1 MIDFMYNFGF
11 AQSLNKF
18 SLELSSFEI
27 PWLTIII
34 LFPILASLLIPF
46 IPDNQGKNVRWYALA
61 VCLIDFALITFV
73 FGLYYDFNSS
83 SLQLVD
89 NFDWIPFFQMNWSLG
104 VDGLSMPLIL
114 LTGFVTT
121 LATLGAWP
129 ITKNPKLFYAL
140 MLLMYSGQIGVFAS
154 QNILMFFFM
163 WELELLPIY
172 FLMSLWG
179 GKKRLYAS
187 TKFILYTAL
196 ASLFILIGGMS
207 LAFYGDFITFD
218 LSELRDKIY
227 PANLQFLVYLG
238 FLFAFGT
245 KLAAFP
251 FHTWLPDTHGEAHST
266 TCMLLAGILLKMGGY
281 SLIRFNLQLL
291 PEAHHFF
298 APFLIVLGVLN
309 IIYAALTAFAQ
320 RNLKRKIAYSSV
332 SHMGFVLIGIASFTS
347 SGLSGA
353 MLQMISHGLIGASLF
368 FLTGLTYDRVQ
379 TLRLE
384 DLGGLAQSMPKVFAM
399 FTLVS
404 LASLALPGLSGF
416 IAELM
421 IFLGF
426 ITSSSYSS
434 FFKALLTFFEAF
446 GILLTPIYLLSMLR
460 QVFYGFQQLPAGPN
474 ALVSLGAEGPI
485 PVSKMAD
492 FQISKKLSYFK
503 DTRIFVDAGPRE
515 IFILTA
521 LVIPMIGI
529 GLYPQFC
536 LNLYTA
542 TTDAIILSLNKFSS
556 L

>member
-1 MIDFMYNFGF
+1 MIDFNFGF
-11 AQSLNKF
+11 ANFFDKYSI
-18 SLELSSFEI
+18 ELASF
-27 PWLTIII
+27 PWLTTII
-34 LFPILASLLIPF
+34 LFPVLACFLIPF
-46 IPDNQGKNVRWYALA
+46 IPDTNGKQIRWYALG

-73 FGLYYDFNSS
+73 FGLYYDFSS
-83 SLQLVD
+83 SELQLVD
-89 NFDWIPFFQMNWSLG
+89 NFAWIPQFQMNWSLG

-140 MLLMYSGQIGVFAS
+140 MLLMYSGQIGVFTS

-172 FLMSLWG
+172 FLMLIWG

-196 ASLFILIGGMS
+196 ASLFILVGGMT

-218 LSELRDKIY
+218 LSELREKIY
-227 PANLQFLVYLG
+227 PSNLQLLVYVG

-298 APFLIVLGVLN
+298 APFLIILGALN

-379 TLRLE
+379 TLHLE
-384 DLGGLAQSMPKVFAM
+384 DLGGLAKSMPKIFAM
-399 FTLVS
+399 FTVVS

-416 IAELM
+416 VAELM

-426 ITSSSYSS
+426 VTSSAYSPL
-434 FFKALLTFFEAF
+434 FKAILTFFEAF
-446 GILLTPIYLLSMLR
+446 GILLTPLYLLSMLR
-460 QVFYGFQQLPAGPN
+460 QVFYGFQE
-474 ALVSLGAEGPI
+474 V
-485 PVSKMAD
+485 PVGN
-492 FQISKKLSYFK
+492 KLSFETQLAFEK
-503 DTRIFVDAGPRE
+503 DVSPKGISLPKGKFLQFVDTRIFIDAGPRE

-521 LVIPMIGI
+521 LVLPMVGI

-536 LNLYTA
+536 LNMYSSTI
-542 TTDAIILSLNKFSS
+542 DNIIYQFSHRIV
-556 L
+556 

>member
-1 MIDFMYNFGF
+1 MIDFNFNFGF
-11 AQSLNKF
+11 ANFLDKY
-18 SLELSSFEI
+18 SLELASF
-27 PWLTIII
+27 PWLTTII
-34 LFPILASLLIPF
+34 LFPVLACFLIPF
-46 IPDNQGKNVRWYALA
+46 ISDTNGKNIRWYALG
-61 VCLIDFALITFV
+61 VCLIDFALITLV
-73 FGLYYDFNSS
+73 FGFYYDFNSS
-83 SLQLVD
+83 ELQLVD
-89 NFDWIPFFQMNWSLG
+89 NFAWIPQFQMNWSVG

-140 MLLMYSGQIGVFAS
+140 MLLMYSGQIGVFTS

-172 FLMSLWG
+172 FLMLIWG

-196 ASLFILIGGMS
+196 ASLFILVGGMT

-218 LSELRDKIY
+218 LSELREKIY
-227 PANLQFLVYLG
+227 PSNLQILVYIG

-291 PEAHHFF
+291 PEAHHLF
-298 APFLIVLGVLN
+298 APFLIILGVLN

-379 TLRLE
+379 TLHLE
-384 DLGGLAQSMPKVFAM
+384 DLGGLAKSMPKIFAM
-399 FTLVS
+399 FTIVS

-416 IAELM
+416 VAELM

-426 ITSSSYSS
+426 VTSSSYSPL
-434 FFKALLTFFEAF
+434 FKAILTFFEAF
-446 GILLTPIYLLSMLR
+446 GILLTPLYLLSMLR
-460 QVFYGFQQLPAGPN
+460 QVFYGFQE
-474 ALVSLGAEGPI
+474 VSLGNKLSFE
-485 PVSKMAD
+485 KD
-492 FQISKKLSYFK
+492 FQPSQKILQFV
-503 DTRIFVDAGPRE
+503 DTRVFIDAGPRE

-521 LVIPMIGI
+521 LVLPMVGI

-536 LNLYTA
+536 LTMYSSTIDN
-542 TTDAIILSLNKFSS
+542 IIYQISHGVI
-556 L
+556 